1 MPLSSARPGSP
12 GTVYFSLLGPLSAVS
27 DGRPLPLGPRKQ
39 RLVLATL
46 LSRPNTPVQVD
57 VLTDV
62 VWPEGP
68 PRTARKNLQVY
79 VSAARALFGAVDGDD
94 RGRVVH
100 DCGGYRLRVEEGEL
114 DTLRFRTLARAGRA
128 ASERGDLRT
137 AARLLREALDLWG
150 SVRHCTTSVIPP
162 GSRRRPNVWRP
173 AASRSTR
180 TGPRP
185 RSRRAGRAS
194 RWTA

>member
-100 DCGGYRLRVEEGEL
+100 DCGGYRLRVEEGSW
-114 DTLRFRTLARAGRA
+114 TPCASGRWPGRAGRR
-128 ASERGDLRT
+128 ASGATCAPPPGCCGRRWTCG
-137 AARLLREALDLWG
+137 G